1 MRVISFKAEEELAE
15 LLYTYAAS
23 RNMHVSEVI
32 RRAIRYYILHNPE
45 PKERPFITR
54 RIKIY

>member
-15 LLYTYAAS
+15 LLYAYAAS
-23 RNMHVSEVI
+23 RGMHVSEVI

-45 PKERPFITR
+45 PKARVFKTD